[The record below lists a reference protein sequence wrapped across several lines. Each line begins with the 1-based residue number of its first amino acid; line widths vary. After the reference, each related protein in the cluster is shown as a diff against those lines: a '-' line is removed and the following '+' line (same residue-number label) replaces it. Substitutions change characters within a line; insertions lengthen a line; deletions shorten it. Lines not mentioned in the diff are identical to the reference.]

1 MTDNEIIKVLERRAN
16 FNYKICSCNDE
27 NCEGD
32 ECEKVIS
39 ENILDLINRLKA
51 EIERLKSMNQSKLD
65 IIHDV
70 RTDLETA
77 KSEAIREFA
86 ERLKNKSRLLA
97 PSVYAEPFRAVSV
110 EEIDNLVAEMT
121 EGNNAE

>member
-16 FNYKICSCNDE
+16 FNCEICSCNDE

-39 ENILDLINRLKA
+39 ENILDLINRQKT
-51 EIERLKSMNQSKLD
+51 EIEQWKEEANKYQSLWASAC
-65 IIHDV
+65 
-70 RTDLETA
+70 TEA

-86 ERLKNKSRLLA
+86 ERLKAEIKSDLYGDDVIPRGT
-97 PSVYAEPFRAVSV
+97 
-110 EEIDNLVAEMT
+110 IDWLVREMT
-121 EGNNAE
+121 ER